1 MSESFQPR
9 TRETHAAQ
17 CASLGGVLH
26 DHFATTFGLH
36 RDSILNTWY
45 FHVTEGLVP
54 DVMHDVLEGILP
66 LETKKLLQNFI
77 YQGVIS
83 TPELNE
89 AIESFT
95 YGRLDSCNEPS
106 PTAATTLSSKQTG
119 ILEGAYLDS
128 VTYCVTPYI

>member
-36 RDSILNTWY
+36 RDSILNTSRY

-66 LETKKLLQNFI
+66 LETKELLQHFI
-77 YQGVIS
+77 HQGVIS
-83 TPELNE
+83 TSELNE

-95 YGRLDSCNEPS
+95 YGRLDSCNKPS
-106 PTAATTLSSKQTG
+106 PIAATTLSSSDHALKQTG
-119 ILEGAYLDS
+119 KYLRR
-128 VTYCVTPYI
+128 CMPG